1 MWGGAVRRPTFNLQH
16 KEEPMAASTT
26 SAPRSGSARSRTLAR
41 NEAINAYL
49 FIAPYLIIAGIF
61 TLGLLT
67 YAFYISFTDLKSSLS
82 RTSNFVGLTNY
93 INAFRN
99 AEFQISL
106 INVFWYFVIVT
117 TLQTIGAILVAMLL
131 NSKLK
136 GLRFYR
142 TMFYAPSV
150 ASSAVISMIFLWL
163 YLRTGWINYLFHT
176 NIAWL
181 QDARGLFQ
189 ILLAPLGIEVTGTFA
204 KGPSI
209 TWMALMFMNIFTTI
223 PSLMVIFLAALQ
235 DIPAYVYEAAEIDG
249 STGAHAFF
257 NITLPL
263 LRPVITLVI
272 VLGTIGTFQVFD
284 QAFIMTQGGPLKTT
298 YTPVLLIYNK
308 TLGQATSADAS
319 LAAAMAFILAAII
332 FIFTIIQRRYI
343 ESSSERF

>member
-1 MWGGAVRRPTFNLQH
+1 
-16 KEEPMAASTT
+16 
-26 SAPRSGSARSRTLAR
+26 
-41 NEAINAYL
+41 
-49 FIAPYLIIAGIF
+49 
-61 TLGLLT
+61 
-67 YAFYISFTDLKSSLS
+67 
-82 RTSNFVGLTNY
+82 
-93 INAFRN
+93 
-99 AEFQISL
+99 
-106 INVFWYFVIVT
+106 VFWYFVIVT
-117 TLQTIGAILVAMLL
+117 ALQTIGAILVAMLL
-131 NSKLK
+131 NSKLR

-163 YLRTGWINYLFHT
+163 YLRTGWINYILGT

-189 ILLAPLGIEVTGTFA
+189 VLLAPLGIDVTGTFA

-209 TWMALMFMNIFTTI
+209 TWMALMFMNIFSTI

-235 DIPAYVYEAAEIDG
+235 DIPSYVYEAAEIDG
-249 STGAHAFF
+249 STGVHAFF
-257 NITLPL
+257 HMTLPL

-308 TLGQATSADAS
+308 TLGQATSADAA
-319 LAAAMAFILAAII
+319 LAAAMAFILAVII
-332 FIFTIIQRRYI
+332 FFFTFIQRRYI
-343 ESSSERF
+343 ESGSEKF

>member
-1 MWGGAVRRPTFNLQH
+1 
-16 KEEPMAASTT
+16 MAASTT
-26 SAPRSGSARSRTLAR
+26 TAGQSGSARTRTLAR
-41 NEAINAYL
+41 REAATAYL

-61 TLGLLT
+61 TVALLA
-67 YAFYISFTDLKSSLS
+67 YAFYISFTDLKSTLQ

-93 INAFRN
+93 LNAFRDP
-99 AEFQISL
+99 EFQISL

-117 TLQTIGAILVAMLL
+117 TFQTIGAILVAMIL
-131 NSKLK
+131 NAKLK

-163 YLRTGWINYLFHT
+163 YLRTGWINYILGT
-176 NIAWL
+176 DIAWI

-189 ILLAPLGIEVTGTFA
+189 ILLEPLGIKVTGTFA

-235 DIPAYVYEAAEIDG
+235 DIPTFVYEAAEIDG
-249 STGAHAFF
+249 STGVHAFF

-284 QAFIMTQGGPLKTT
+284 QAFIMTKGGPLKTT

-308 TLGQATSADAS
+308 TLGEATSANAS

-332 FIFTIIQRRYI
+332 FVFTFIQRRYI

>member
-1 MWGGAVRRPTFNLQH
+1 
-16 KEEPMAASTT
+16 MAASTT
-26 SAPRSGSARSRTLAR
+26 TTTRPAGSARARTLAR
-41 NEAINAYL
+41 REAMTAYL
-49 FIAPYLIIAGIF
+49 FIAPYLIVAGIF
-61 TLGLLT
+61 TLALLV
-67 YAFYISFTDLKSSLS
+67 YAFYISFTDLKSTLS
-82 RTSNFVGLTNY
+82 QTSKFVGLTNY
-93 INAFRN
+93 INAFKN
-99 AEFQISL
+99 PEFQISL

-117 TLQTIGAILVAMLL
+117 TFQTIGAILVAMLL
-131 NSKLK
+131 NTKLR
-136 GLRFYR
+136 GQRFYR

-163 YLRTGWINYLFHT
+163 YLRTGWINYILGT
-176 NIAWL
+176 NVAWL

-189 ILLAPLGIEVTGTFA
+189 LLFAPLGINITGTFA

-284 QAFIMTQGGPLKTT
+284 QAFIMTKGGPLKTT

-308 TLGQATSADAS
+308 TLGEATSADAA

-332 FIFTIIQRRYI
+332 FVFTFIQRRYI
-343 ESSSERF
+343 ESSSERFS

>member
-1 MWGGAVRRPTFNLQH
+1 
-16 KEEPMAASTT
+16 MATSTT
-26 SAPRSGSARSRTLAR
+26 ATGARTARQRTLAR
-41 NEAINAYL
+41 QEAFTAYA

-61 TLGLLT
+61 TVALLV

-82 RTSNFVGLTNY
+82 RTSNFVGLANY
-93 INAFRN
+93 INAFKD

-117 TLQTIGAILVAMLL
+117 TFQTIGAIIVAMLL
-131 NSKLK
+131 NSKLRAQR
-136 GLRFYR
+136 LYR
-142 TMFYAPSV
+142 TLFYAPSV

-163 YLRTGWINYLFHT
+163 YLRTGWINYFLGT
-176 NIAWL
+176 DVAWIN
-181 QDARGLFQ
+181 DARGLFQ
-189 ILLAPLGIEVTGTFA
+189 LLLSPFGVKISSTFL

-209 TWMALMFMNIFTTI
+209 TWMALMAMNIFTTI

-235 DIPAYVYEAAEIDG
+235 DIPSYVYEAAEIDG
-249 STGAHAFF
+249 STGAHAFL

-298 YTPVLLIYNK
+298 LTPVLLIYTK
-308 TLGQATSADAS
+308 TLGQNTSANAS

-332 FIFTIIQRRYI
+332 FFFTFIQRRYI

>member
-1 MWGGAVRRPTFNLQH
+1 
-16 KEEPMAASTT
+16 MAASTT
-26 SAPRSGSARSRTLAR
+26 TASQSGPSHARTLAR
-41 NEAINAYL
+41 KEAVTAYL
-49 FIAPYLIIAGIF
+49 FISPYLVIAGIF
-61 TLGLLT
+61 TLALLI

-82 RTSNFVGLTNY
+82 RTSNFVGITNY
-93 INAFRN
+93 INAVKDP
-99 AEFQISL
+99 EFQISL

-117 TLQTIGAILVAMLL
+117 AFQTIGAILVAMLL
-131 NSKLK
+131 NTKMK
-136 GLRFYR
+136 GQRFYR

-163 YLRTGWINYLFHT
+163 YLRTGWANYILGT

-189 ILLAPLGIEVTGTFA
+189 ILLEPLGIKVTGTFA

-235 DIPAYVYEAAEIDG
+235 DIPSFVYEAAEIDG
-249 STGAHAFF
+249 STGLHAFF

-308 TLGQATSADAS
+308 TLGQATSADAA

-332 FIFTIIQRRYI
+332 FIFTFIQRRYI
-343 ESSSERF
+343 EQSSERF

>member
-1 MWGGAVRRPTFNLQH
+1 MATSTSTAGRVGASRQ
-16 KEEPMAASTT
+16 
-26 SAPRSGSARSRTLAR
+26 RTLAR
-41 NEAINAYL
+41 REAMAAYL
-49 FIAPYLIIAGIF
+49 FIAPYLLIAGIF
-61 TLGLLT
+61 TLGLLL
-67 YAFYISFTDLKSSLS
+67 YAFYISFTDLKSSLA
-82 RTSNFVGLTNY
+82 RTTNFVGLSNY
-93 INAFRN
+93 VDAFRN

-117 TLQTIGAILVAMLL
+117 TFQTIGAILVAMLL

-142 TMFYAPSV
+142 TLFYAPSV

-163 YLRTGWINYLFHT
+163 YLRTGWINYFLGT
-176 NIAWL
+176 NIAWIN
-181 QDARGLFQ
+181 DARGLFQ
-189 ILLAPLGIEVTGTFA
+189 ILLKPFGVTITSTFL
-204 KGPSI
+204 KGPSV

-235 DIPAYVYEAAEIDG
+235 DIPTYVYEAAEIDG
-249 STGAHAFF
+249 STGAHAFL

-298 YTPVLLIYNK
+298 LTPVLLIYTK
-308 TLGQATSADAS
+308 TLGQNTSANAS

-332 FIFTIIQRRYI
+332 FFFTFIQRRYI

>member
-1 MWGGAVRRPTFNLQH
+1 
-16 KEEPMAASTT
+16 MATSTT
-26 SAPRSGSARSRTLAR
+26 AAGTRSAHQRSLAR
-41 NEAINAYL
+41 QEAFTAYL

-61 TLGLLT
+61 TVALLV

-82 RTSNFVGLTNY
+82 RTSNFVGLNNY
-93 INAFRN
+93 INAFRDP
-99 AEFQISL
+99 EFQIAL

-117 TLQTIGAILVAMLL
+117 TLQTIGAIAVAMLL
-131 NSKLK
+131 NAKLR
-136 GLRFYR
+136 GQRLYR
-142 TMFYAPSV
+142 TLFYAPSV

-163 YLRTGWINYLFHT
+163 YLRTGWINYFLGT
-176 NIAWL
+176 DIAWIN
-181 QDARGLFQ
+181 DARGLFQ
-189 ILLAPLGIEVTGTFA
+189 LILSPFGVKITSTFL

-209 TWMALMFMNIFTTI
+209 TWMALMAMNVFTTI

-249 STGAHAFF
+249 STGLHAFF

-284 QAFIMTQGGPLKTT
+284 QAFIMTKGGPLKSTL
-298 YTPVLLIYNK
+298 TPVLLIYTK
-308 TLGQATSADAS
+308 TLGEGTSSNAA
-319 LAAAMAFILAAII
+319 LAAAMAFILALII
-332 FIFTIIQRRYI
+332 FFFTFIQRRYI